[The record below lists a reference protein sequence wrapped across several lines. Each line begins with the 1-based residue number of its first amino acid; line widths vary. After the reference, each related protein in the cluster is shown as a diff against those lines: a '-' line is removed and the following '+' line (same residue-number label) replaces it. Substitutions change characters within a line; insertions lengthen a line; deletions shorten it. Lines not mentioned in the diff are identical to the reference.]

1 MEEEVAPAPAEVSQE
16 EGGMQRPFHTYEADE
31 ADISDETDVGKRR
44 IQVYANILVDAVR
57 RQVWRPQIKMGPI
70 DVDAI
75 LVLVH
80 AKGGRSSV
88 FWGNC
93 MGNSDFSDTFFHH
106 QPRFPRG
113 CALRARLCNP
123 CGKFL
128 SPPASHKEA
137 R

>member
-1 MEEEVAPAPAEVSQE
+1 MPAPAEVFE
-16 EGGMQRPFHTYEADE
+16 EEAGMQRPFHSHEE
-31 ADISDETDVGKRR
+31 DETDVGKRR

-80 AKGGRSSV
+80 AKGGRSS
-88 FWGNC
+88 
-93 MGNSDFSDTFFHH
+93 
-106 QPRFPRG
+106 PP
-113 CALRARLCNP
+113 ARW
-123 CGKFL
+123 
-128 SPPASHKEA
+128 PPASNKEA